1 MKTRIHGARVLLPAA
16 LTAALAVGMLAVG
29 TTSAGGL
36 QPVGLGTADPFAVL
50 AGTPSIEN
58 SGPTVVTGNL
68 GIDPAVA
75 VNGFGGPPNGT
86 VVGTIHAGDV
96 VAEQAKG
103 ALVTAYDDAA
113 GRPVTDT
120 DATIGGR
127 TLVAGVYNA
136 GGATLDLTGTVT
148 LDGQNDPSSVWIF
161 QATSDLV
168 TASSSVVA
176 FINGAQPCNVFW
188 QVTSSA
194 TLGSGSV
201 FAGTIL
207 ALTSITMA
215 NGVTMS
221 GRALARNGTVTM
233 INDVITRPTC
243 ATTGIASPT
252 PAPTLPGGTLTP
264 TGATPAPTASPQLP
278 NTALRAGDVAAPP
291 PAILVALIGALSLAI
306 VLGRVIVVRRRP
318 VLATRQPD

>member
-1 MKTRIHGARVLLPAA
+1 MTTRFHAAKLLLPAGIA
-16 LTAALAVGMLAVG
+16 VALAMGLFTIG
-29 TTSAGGL
+29 RTSAGGL
-36 QPVGLGTADPFAVL
+36 APVGLGLADPFAVL

-68 GIDPAVA
+68 GIDPAAA
-75 VNGFGGPPNGT
+75 VNGFGGAPNGT
-86 VVGTIHAGDV
+86 VIGETHADDV
-96 VAEQAKG
+96 VAEQAKA

-127 TLVAGVYNA
+127 VLVCGVYNA

-176 FINGAQPCNVFW
+176 FINGAQPCNIFW

-194 TLGSGSV
+194 TLGSGSTFV
-201 FAGTIL
+201 GTIM
-207 ALTSITMA
+207 ALESITIA
-215 NGVTMS
+215 NGVS
-221 GRALARNGTVTM
+221 VNGRVLARNGTVTL
-233 INDVITRPTC
+233 INDIITRPTC
-243 ATTGIASPT
+243 AAAATA
-252 PAPTLPGGTLTP
+252 APVGPGAT
-264 TGATPAPTASPQLP
+264 ATPATVPGAPTATPQLP
-278 NTALRAGDVAAPP
+278 NTAFAEGEATVVVTWPLF
-291 PAILVALIGALSLAI
+291 AIIGVVALAML
-306 VLGRVIVVRRRP
+306 LGQIVVTRRR
-318 VLATRQPD
+318 LAAERR